1 MFDPWRSQKALRKHK
16 DLIGSQLLAEITVT
30 VTLSVPY
37 VYRTR
42 FGPALLVV
50 YWLQLWGGALRIPL
64 MRKNTHERDATL
76 TGY

>member
-16 DLIGSQLLAEITVT
+16 DPIGSQLLAEITVT
-30 VTLSVPY
+30 LSVPQ

-42 FGPALLVV
+42 FGPALFVV
-50 YWLQLWGGALRIPL
+50 YWLQLLGGALRIPL